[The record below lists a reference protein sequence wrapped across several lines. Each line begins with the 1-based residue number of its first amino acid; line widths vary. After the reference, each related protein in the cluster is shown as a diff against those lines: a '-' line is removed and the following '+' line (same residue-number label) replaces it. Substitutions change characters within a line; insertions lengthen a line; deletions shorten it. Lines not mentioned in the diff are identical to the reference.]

1 MKNKRVSKVFIAAES
16 NEKLFWKL
24 VKSQRSSSQMCA
36 FLVNGDLLT
45 DKKAIRAMWADHFE
59 ALGTPSEIATF
70 DKGFFTKVTDSVRE
84 MFSTFVYDPNGILC
98 EPLEYE
104 EVARVCSTLK
114 LGVSGVE
121 IDYEHIRYARPSLWK
136 LLYQLYQNYID
147 NFSVCDSLLTGVIL
161 PLFKG
166 KVPKLITKIT
176 TGVLHFSLLFV
187 KSLR

>member
-1 MKNKRVSKVFIAAES
+1 
-16 NEKLFWKL
+16 
-24 VKSQRSSSQMCA
+24 
-36 FLVNGDLLT
+36 
-45 DKKAIRAMWADHFE
+45 MWADHFE

-84 MFSTFVYDPNGILC
+84 VFSTFVNDPNGILC

-121 IDYEHIRYARPSLWK
+121 IDYEHIRYAGPPLWK
-136 LLYQLYQNYID
+136 LLFQLYQNYFD

-166 KVPKLITKIT
+166 KGAKANNKDNYSLSPGFWQSFISIEVCRDCIPAIASSCKKQL
-176 TGVLHFSLLFV
+176 TGFFVCLLFFLKV
-187 KSLR
+187 KRIS